1 MSKERSYEE
10 AIKELE
16 EIVENI
22 EEGEIGIDEL
32 ASKIKKASTLLKFCK
47 DKLRNTEQDVEEILK
62 ELGK

>member
-10 AIKELE
+10 AIKDLE

>member
-32 ASKIKKASTLLKFCK
+32 ASKSRKHLLS
-47 DKLRNTEQDVEEILK
+47 
-62 ELGK
+62 